1 MAKRFTY
8 EPQDL
13 EAFRAGLTAI
23 AETLGGRTPGSGSLK
38 VWFAALQEEVPAWA
52 AITAV
57 NNWVRYHAKT
67 PVPAEII
74 REARELKERSD
85 QRRQA
90 EENTPSM
97 SSLISRA
104 DPAVFEAIRRM
115 SGGNAKLPD
124 RGDVREWVHAGWLMR
139 FARGRHL
146 HPLQLAAVFKDY
158 GTPPTAEKI
167 AEVRAKRL
175 AQLTAERQ
183 NRHRFLTEIGA
194 ARRDVRA
201 GRVKPIDMTM
211 PFALFVKHA
220 AEAQREAV
228 KTSNPVKTLPA
239 MPSIVRTMP
248 IAGRRGTDTAF
259 PEQKRERAPE
269 TVTATL
275 TGRSEPN
282 PEIELFEAQF
292 DPERDIEEP
301 EADFPPFEPFHTEEE
316 PL

>member
-8 EPQDL
+8 ESHDL
-13 EAFRAGLTAI
+13 EAIRAGLTSI
-23 AETLGGRTPGSGSLK
+23 AETLGGRVPGSGSLK

-57 NNWVRYHAKT
+57 NNWVRFHAKT

-90 EENTPSM
+90 EENAPSA
-97 SSLISRA
+97 SSLISQA
-104 DPAVFEAIRRM
+104 DLAVFEAIRRM
-115 SGGNAKLPD
+115 SDGNAKLPP
-124 RGDVREWVHAGWLMR
+124 RAGVREWVHAGWLMR

-146 HPLQLAAVFKDY
+146 HPLQLEAVFKDY

-175 AQLTAERQ
+175 AQLTAEREH
-183 NRHRFLTEIGA
+183 RHRFITEIGA
-194 ARRDVRA
+194 ARRDVRT
-201 GRVKPIDMTM
+201 GRVKPADMTM
-211 PFALFVKHA
+211 PFTLFVRHT

-239 MPSIVRTMP
+239 MPTIVRTMP
-248 IAGRRGTDTAF
+248 IAVHRGTVTPL
-259 PEQKRERAPE
+259 PEQKRERVPE
-269 TVTATL
+269 TLKTTL
-275 TGRSEPN
+275 TERLNEEAEN
-282 PEIELFEAQF
+282 ALFEAQF

-301 EADFPPFEPFHTEEE
+301 EADFPPFEPFRTEEGTI
-316 PL
+316 